1 METMKAIRIH
11 KYGGPDALVLED
23 APRPGITDDEV
34 LVKVYAAAVNP
45 IDWKV
50 RAGYLEDML
59 PIKLPII
66 PGWDFSGVV
75 EETGSSVADL
85 NPGDEVYA
93 LSDITRDGSCAEY
106 IAVKAGIVAM
116 KPRSVDHIQAASV
129 PLAGLT
135 AWQALF
141 NMGGLEEGQRV
152 LVHAA
157 AGGVG
162 SFAVQFAQNRGAYVI
177 GTASAKNRDYLLEL
191 GADEVIDYTVTP
203 FEDEVADVDLVLDTM
218 SGEVQDRSWK
228 VLRKGG
234 ILVSALGPPDAEKAK
249 EHGARGVPVF
259 VQPDSAQLA
268 EIARLIDDGA
278 VRTNV
283 TEVLPL
289 EETGRAHE
297 LSETHHVRGK
307 IVLKVI

>member
-11 KYGGPDALVLED
+11 EYGGPDVLVLED
-23 APRPGITDDEV
+23 VVRPGIAEDEV

-45 IDWKV
+45 LDWKV
-50 RAGYLEDML
+50 RAGYLKDLL
-59 PIKLPII
+59 PIKPPII

-75 EETGSSVADL
+75 EKTGSSVTGL
-85 NPGDEVYA
+85 NPGDEVYG
-93 LSDITRDGSCAEY
+93 LPDIMRDGSYAEY
-106 IAVKAGIVAM
+106 IAVEAGIVAK

-141 NMGGLEEGQRV
+141 DVGGLEGGQRV
-152 LVHAA
+152 LIHAA

-177 GTASAKNRDYLLEL
+177 GTASAINRDYLLKL
-191 GADEVIDYTVTP
+191 GADEVIDYTTAP
-203 FEDEVADVDLVLDTM
+203 FDEAVQDIDLVLDTM
-218 SGEVQDRSWK
+218 SGEVQERSWK

-234 ILVSALGPPDAEKAK
+234 ILVSTLGPPDAGKAL
-249 EHGARGVPVF
+249 EHGAKGVPVF

-268 EIARLIDDGA
+268 EIAQLIDSGS
-278 VRTNV
+278 VRANV

-289 EETGRAHE
+289 EEAGRAHE

-307 IVLKVI
+307 IVLKVV

>member
-11 KYGGPDALVLED
+11 KYGGSDALVLED
-23 APRPGITDDEV
+23 VPRPGVTDDDV

-45 IDWKV
+45 LDWKV

-59 PIKLPII
+59 PIKLPIV

-75 EETGSSVADL
+75 VEAGSSVTGL
-85 NPGDEVYA
+85 KPGDEVYA
-93 LSDITRDGSCAEY
+93 LSDITRDGSYAEY
-106 IAVKAGIVAM
+106 IAVKAGIVAK

-135 AWQALF
+135 AWQALYDV
-141 NMGGLEEGQRV
+141 GGLEGGQRV
-152 LVHAA
+152 LIHAA

-177 GTASAKNRDYLLEL
+177 GTASAINRDYLLKL
-191 GADEVIDYTVTP
+191 GADEVIDYTTAP
-203 FEDEVADVDLVLDTM
+203 FDEAVQDIDLVLDTM
-218 SGEVQDRSWK
+218 SGEVQERSWK

-234 ILVSALGPPDAEKAK
+234 ILVSTLGPPDAGKAL
-249 EHGARGVPVF
+249 EHGAKGVPVF

-268 EIARLIDDGA
+268 EIAQLIDSGS
-278 VRTNV
+278 VRANV

-289 EETGRAHE
+289 EEAGRAHE

-307 IVLKVI
+307 IVLKVV